1 MCALDEDK
9 QGTAVVKPIETRCC
23 MDRIEFDLIDFW
35 SLADNSFKWVLQIKD
50 TFSRYIWLYALE
62 DKSSKSVAKAL
73 SEWLG

>member
-1 MCALDEDK
+1 
-9 QGTAVVKPIETRCC
+9 
-23 MDRIEFDLIDFW
+23 MDRIEFDLIDFQ

-73 SEWLG
+73 SEWLGQNGNPWAFCCDNGTEFKG

>member
-1 MCALDEDK
+1 
-9 QGTAVVKPIETRCC
+9 
-23 MDRIEFDLIDFW
+23 MDRIEFDLIDFR

-73 SEWLG
+73 LEWLGQNGNPWAFCYDNGTEFKG